1 MNIPNKVQL
10 ITYADSLGGNL
21 RALKENLDAYFSAMF
36 PVLHI
41 LPPFPSSGD
50 RGFAP
55 ICYTEIEKSFGTW
68 NDMDALGKDHTIL
81 VDVMVNHISKYSKQF
96 QDFLQHGRDSI
107 YADFFITLDKMWAD
121 GIPNQDDLDK
131 IYLRRAKPF
140 SEYQTANGNIEKV
153 WTTFGME
160 DPSEQIDLDVRS
172 PNVLKMIEE
181 TFSFFSQH
189 GIGIVRLDA
198 VGYVIKKMGTSCF
211 LVEPEFSQ
219 FLHWIKDSAAKNN
232 IQLLCE
238 VHADISVQNKIAKDN
253 FWIYDFILP
262 YAVLETLLLGK
273 SDLLYRI
280 LKDRP
285 HNQFTTLDC
294 HDGVPVK
301 PDLDGIAD
309 IDRVKKVCAICE
321 ERGSHFTRV
330 VSEEHKDADGFD
342 VHQICGSY
350 YSMLGNNDDAYIAAR
365 AIQFFVPGIP
375 QLYYAGLFAAE
386 NDEARRLATRDNREA
401 NRHNFTNDEINSA
414 VEKSVVK
421 RLCKLIRFR
430 DTHAAF
436 NGEFTAKETDHNKI
450 DFIWRN
456 GSEYCRLQIDL
467 KTYKSV
473 ITYME
478 DGTQKKFVI

>member
-1 MNIPNKVQL
+1 MNIPNNIQL
-10 ITYADSLGGNL
+10 ITYADSMGGNL
-21 RALKENLDAYFSAMF
+21 RLLHETLEKHFSSMF

-55 ICYTEIEKSFGTW
+55 ITYTEIEKSFGTW
-68 NDMDALGKDHTIL
+68 DDMDVLGKKHIIL
-81 VDVMVNHISKYSKQF
+81 VDVMVNHISKYSVQF
-96 QDFLQHGRDSI
+96 QDFLRHGRDSA
-107 YADFFITLDKMWAD
+107 YADYFITLDKLWAD
-121 GIPNQDDLDK
+121 GVPNQNDLDK
-131 IYLRRAKPF
+131 IYLRRPKPF
-140 SEYQTANGNIEKV
+140 SEYQTASGNSEKV

-160 DPSEQIDLDVRS
+160 DPSEQIDLDVTS
-172 PNVLKMIEE
+172 PNVLNMIEE
-181 TFSFFSQH
+181 TFAFFSQH

-219 FLHWIKDSAAKNN
+219 FLDWIKRTAAKHN

-238 VHADISVQNKIAKDN
+238 VHADINIQNRIAKEG
-253 FWIYDFILP
+253 FWIYDFVLP
-262 YAVLETLLLGK
+262 YTVLETLLLK
-273 SDLLYRI
+273 NSDLLYHI

-309 IDRVKKVCAICE
+309 FEKVKKVCAICE

-342 VHQICGSY
+342 VHQICGTY
-350 YSMLGNNDDAYIAAR
+350 YSMLNDDDAYLAAR

-386 NDEARRLATRDNREA
+386 NDEERRLATGDNREA
-401 NRHNFTNDEINSA
+401 NRHNFSVVEIDA
-414 VEKSVVK
+414 AIEKTVVK
-421 RLCKLIRFR
+421 RLCNLIRFR
-430 DTHAAF
+430 NSHIAF
-436 NGEFTAKETDHNKI
+436 NGNFTARETDQHNI
-450 DFIWRN
+450 DFLWEKDN
-456 GSEYCRLQIDL
+456 DYCHLHIDL
-467 KTYKSV
+467 QTYQGI
-473 ITYME
+473 ITYTKN
-478 DGTQKKFVI
+478 GTKESFVI